1 MSIFSL
7 MNRYV
12 LVFFASDAHG
22 ADSGYDAVGTKIVVV
37 TT

>member
-12 LVFFASDAHG
+12 LVFFASDTHG
-22 ADSGYDAVGTKIVVV
+22 ADSGYDVAGTKTVVI